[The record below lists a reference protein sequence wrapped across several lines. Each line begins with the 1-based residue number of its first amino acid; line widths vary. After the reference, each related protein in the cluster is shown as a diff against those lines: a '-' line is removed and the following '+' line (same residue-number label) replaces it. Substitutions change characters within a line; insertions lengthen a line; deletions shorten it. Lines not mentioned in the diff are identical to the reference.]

1 MRMWGEIWP
10 LLLVIASNTTYHL
23 ISNRTPAA
31 VNPFLSLVVTYL
43 VGAATAFA
51 LYLATAGGAGLVHS
65 LSRLNWTSAAL
76 GLAIVGLESGFL
88 YLYRAGWGISVA
100 SLTANLAVAVLLLVI
115 GVLCYHEGLRAH
127 QLLGAALCV
136 AGLILVNWK

>member
-1 MRMWGEIWP
+1 MWQTVWP

-23 ISNRTPAA
+23 ISNRTPAQ

-43 VGAATAFA
+43 VSAATAFV
-51 LYLATAGGAGLVHS
+51 LYLATSGGSGLTQG

-76 GLAIVGLESGFL
+76 GLAVVGLEAGFL
-88 YLYRAGWGISVA
+88 YMYRTGWAISVA

-115 GVLCYHEGLRAH
+115 GVLCYHEGMSVR
-127 QLLGAALCV
+127 QLFGAALCV
-136 AGLILVNWK
+136 AGLILVNYK